1 MSSGQL
7 RDIKKTPH
15 AKKPLIEKSQ
25 QAAFSN
31 NQTINTQ
38 INVGS
43 LWFSL
48 SEEVE
53 NSTERKDLGDRIDHQ
68 LSLAELQDDQVT
80 GLDDDAFARV
90 SQCVSQIDID
100 RLLLT
105 ATPLPAEPAPDPPAM
120 AMASSTSIL

>member
-7 RDIKKTPH
+7 RDIRRRTQ
-15 AKKPLIEKSQ
+15 KKPLVEKSQ

-80 GLDDDAFARV
+80 GLDDDAFARI

-105 ATPLPAEPAPDPPAM
+105 ATLSQNGNLSRRND
-120 AMASSTSIL
+120 